1 MKGKCVSLNS
11 WNHPTPPPRPP
22 PPLLPPPPPVY
33 KGGLSFRNFPKKDG
47 LEFSHK
53 KREGLV
59 KRGFALKKGYW
70 DITI

>member
-11 WNHPTPPPRPP
+11 WKPPPP

-33 KGGLSFRNFPKKDG
+33 KGGLTFQNFSKKDG

-59 KRGFALKKGYW
+59 KRGFALKKR
-70 DITI
+70 DIGISLSNTK